1 MTAPRRERADDAHM
15 ALQAV
20 AWYTLD
26 FTCLGLLEWG
36 SCLTGRSQTAT
47 SSAGQVALG
56 VGRAMGP
63 SGLAEKLLQA
73 PWVWAL
79 AGGGG
84 LRRIIPHL
92 HPNGLH

>member
-1 MTAPRRERADDAHM
+1 MMNTHGSAGCC
-15 ALQAV
+15 LV
-20 AWYTLD
+20 YTRLY
-26 FTCLGLLEWG
+26 LPWPAGVG

-47 SSAGQVALG
+47 SSAGQVALR

-84 LRRIIPHL
+84 LGRIIPHL